1 MPFQT
6 PSPLQRA
13 VFIGTSPR
21 IRKGTFPAAGL
32 GMVRTLEAQQL
43 DAWLRQLRH
52 DLKAPL
58 MTIRGY
64 VDLIQRG
71 AAGPLT
77 PKMQRYLANVMQA
90 TLRECALIDSQM
102 KREPTSA
109 ESPNP
114 QLPSPCAAPLVA
126 SGDPD

>member
-1 MPFQT
+1 
-6 PSPLQRA
+6 
-13 VFIGTSPR
+13 
-21 IRKGTFPAAGL
+21 
-32 GMVRTLEAQQL
+32 MVRSLEMQQL

-52 DLKAPL
+52 DLKSPL

-77 PKMQRYLANVMQA
+77 PKMQRYLANVMRA
-90 TLRECALIDSQM
+90 TLRECALIDSQLIDSQM
-102 KREPTSA
+102 RREPTSGD
-109 ESPNP
+109 SPNP
-114 QLPSPCAAPLVA
+114 QLPSPGAAPLAA